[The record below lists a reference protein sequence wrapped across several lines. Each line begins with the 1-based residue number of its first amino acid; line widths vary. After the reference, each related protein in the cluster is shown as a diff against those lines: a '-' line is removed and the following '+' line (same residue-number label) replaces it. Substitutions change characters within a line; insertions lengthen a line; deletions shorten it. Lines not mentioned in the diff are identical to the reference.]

1 MKGQIEDQN
10 MELKRRSVKDKNLQ
24 HLIAKASS
32 KGQKQQAERDV
43 LKALRSIKVSKKNIS
58 LTIVPF
64 LNKVLTNLEPRVI
77 PTTRKFKRTK
87 YTIPVY
93 VTEEKELSFGVFWL
107 VKFSCGRRKGSRKK
121 CLIEGLCDTWE
132 GVGSPLAE
140 KRKMHNFGLE
150 NRACIRFL

>member
-1 MKGQIEDQN
+1 M
-10 MELKRRSVKDKNLQ
+10 Q

-121 CLIEGLCDTWE
+121 CLIEGLDDIDL
-132 GVGSPLAE
+132 SLE
-140 KRKMHNFGLE
+140 KINQIDNFEKKIDSQKPWILNNE
-150 NRACIRFL
+150 